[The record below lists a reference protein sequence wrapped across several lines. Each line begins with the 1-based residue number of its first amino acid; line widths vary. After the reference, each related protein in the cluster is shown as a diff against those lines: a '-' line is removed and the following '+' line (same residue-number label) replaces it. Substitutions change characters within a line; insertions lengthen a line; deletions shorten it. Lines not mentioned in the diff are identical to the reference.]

1 MSKNMTT
8 DHYAQA
14 AILAHNDQIELL
26 TLLRTLWRGASFIAL
41 CTLCAVIIATWYV
54 FFAAAPMY
62 ESSAQMSLQV
72 KTESVIDI
80 NAVLSGAT
88 PDQASIN
95 TEMEIIKS
103 RGLLADLVDEL
114 DLINDPEFN
123 PTLRGPSLLAQL
135 RSVVK
140 NHLNMPIL
148 EDALSDAE
156 VRNIVIN
163 QLRGALSIVPRDKS
177 YIFTIGATTQ
187 DREKSALIAN
197 TLAQHYGDDQVAV
210 KVAAAEKVETWL
222 ADRVANLQVQ
232 MQQAESLINTLRTQ
246 NTLISAEAVDA
257 LNAQSVEVTANQQAA
272 ELVLRRAYDRLD
284 AFNAAADSD
293 YATRAAVANDAQ
305 LMALVPDAATRDTN
319 AEQRFN
325 RRFNQLVLQRRG
337 DAARAQE
344 VVTSLRQEAD
354 TITARFEQQT
364 QALVEIEQTE
374 RDTEATRALYE
385 SFLTRLKETKVQIGT
400 YQAESRLLSEA
411 VPGDQVA
418 PRKSTFLATAAV
430 LGLTL
435 GATVVLIREA
445 LQNTF
450 RTASDLEYRTGRTV
464 LGQVPRIPSRTR
476 PGTIAYLE
484 GKPTSAVAEAIRNL
498 RTSILM
504 SNVDSPCKVIVS
516 TSSIPGEGK
525 TTLAIAL
532 ALNLVGLD
540 KRVLLIEGDIR
551 RRKFPDYFPDA
562 SAHAGLLSVISGA
575 ATLSKAVWN
584 HPNGKIDVLMGEQSD
599 VNAADVLSSQGF
611 AKLISY
617 LRDKYDYVIIDTP
630 PVLVVPDARIIS
642 TLADAILYTVKWDS
656 TTKHQV
662 EDGLKQFR
670 SVNVPVTGLVLSQVD
685 VKGMKRYGYGGQH
698 GAYSRYAKEYYD
710 A

>member
-1 MSKNMTT
+1 MSVDITT
-8 DHYAQA
+8 VDRVHA
-14 AILAHNDQIELL
+14 ANLAKSEDISLL
-26 TLLRTLWRGASFIAL
+26 NLLGTMWRGKIIIVLCVL
-41 CTLCAVIIATWYV
+41 CTVIIAIWYA
-54 FFAAAPMY
+54 FFAAVPMY
-62 ESSAQMSLQV
+62 LSSAQLSLQI
-72 KTESVIDI
+72 KTEAAVDLS
-80 NAVLSGAT
+80 AVLSGAA
-88 PDQASIN
+88 PDRASIN

-114 DLINDPEFN
+114 DLIKDPEFN
-123 PTLRGPSLLAQL
+123 PTLRAPSLLEQL
-135 RSVVK
+135 RYVVK

-148 EDALSDAE
+148 EDAQSDAA
-156 VRNIVIN
+156 VRNMVIRK
-163 QLRGALSIVPRDKS
+163 LRDALSVVPQDKS
-177 YIFTIGATTQ
+177 YIFTIAATTQ
-187 DREKSALIAN
+187 GPEKSALIVN
-197 TLAQHYGDDQVAV
+197 TLAQHYSDDQIAV
-210 KVAAAEKVETWL
+210 KVDAAERAATWL
-222 ADRVANLQVQ
+222 ADRVADL
-232 MQQAESLINTLRTQ
+232 QAEIQQTESQINALRTR
-246 NTLISAEAVDA
+246 NTLISTEAVDA
-257 LNAQSVEVTANQQAA
+257 LNAQSVEVMAKQQAA
-272 ELVLRRAYDRLD
+272 ELALRRANDWLD
-284 AFNAAADSD
+284 AFAAVADAD
-293 YATRAAVANDAQ
+293 YPTRAAVANDAQ
-305 LMALVPDAATRDTN
+305 LLALAAAAAAGDAGAM
-319 AEQRFN
+319 QRFD
-325 RRFNQLVLQRRG
+325 RRFDQLALQRSG
-337 DAARAQE
+337 DVARAQDVE
-344 VVTSLRQEAD
+344 RDLRQEAN
-354 TITARFEQQT
+354 TITARFEQQS
-364 QALVEIEQTE
+364 QALIEIEQTE
-374 RDTEATRALYE
+374 RDSEATRVLYE
-385 SFLTRLKETKVQIGT
+385 TFLTRLKETTVQIGT

-411 VPGDQVA
+411 IPGDQVA
-418 PRKSTFLATAAV
+418 PRQSIILTMATL
-430 LGLTL
+430 LGLAL

-450 RTASDLEYRTGRTV
+450 RTARDLEYWTGHTV

-484 GKPTSAVAEAIRNL
+484 GKPASSVAEAIRNL
-498 RTSILM
+498 RTSLLM

-551 RRKFPDYFPDA
+551 RRKFSDYFPDA

-630 PVLVVPDARIIS
+630 PVLLVPDARIIS

-685 VKGMKRYGYGGQH
+685 IKGMRRYGFGGQH
-698 GAYSRYAKEYYD
+698 GSYSRYAQGYYE

>member
-95 TEMEIIKS
+95 TEMGIIKS

-123 PTLRGPSLLAQL
+123 PTLRAPSLLAQL

-163 QLRGALSIVPRDKS
+163 ELRGALSIVPQDKS

-284 AFNAAADSD
+284 AFNAAANSD

-418 PRKSTFLATAAV
+418 PRKSILLATAAV

-435 GATVVLIREA
+435 GATVVLIR
-445 LQNTF
+445 
-450 RTASDLEYRTGRTV
+450 V

-562 SAHAGLLSVISGA
+562 RAHAGLLSVISGA
-575 ATLSKAVWN
+575 ATLSNAVWS

-599 VNAADVLSSQGF
+599 VNAADVLSSKGF

-642 TLADAILYTVKWDS
+642 TMADAILYMVKWDS
-656 TTKHQV
+656 TTRHQV
-662 EDGLKQFR
+662 EDGLKQFS
-670 SVNVPVTGLVLSQVD
+670 SVNVPVTGLVLSQVN
-685 VKGMKRYGYGGQH
+685 VKGMRRYGHGNQH
-698 GAYSRYAKEYYD
+698 GAYSSYARGYYE